1 MILATTPKTPSHMHR
16 SHIFHQKLTEYAHT
30 GAFKRLQSHNLDRL
44 NRIVTR

>member
-16 SHIFHQKLTEYAHT
+16 SYIFHQKLAVYAHT
-30 GAFKRLQSHNLDRL
+30 GVSKSLQKHNLDGL